1 MEEIKMPRNKKNEVQ
16 MKYVVDTLTGMV
28 MSVETHEG
36 IIDLRPYGATCDS
49 GYDGMDWDYD

>member
-1 MEEIKMPRNKKNEVQ
+1 MARNKKNEVQ

-49 GYDGMDWDYD
+49 SYEGMDWDYD